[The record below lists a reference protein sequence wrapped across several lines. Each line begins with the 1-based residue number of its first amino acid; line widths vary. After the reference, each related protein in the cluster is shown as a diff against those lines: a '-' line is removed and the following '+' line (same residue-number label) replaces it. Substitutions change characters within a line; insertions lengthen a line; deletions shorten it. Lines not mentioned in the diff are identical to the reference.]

1 MSHNFIF
8 WERSTIAEFSRR
20 YKFEITRE
28 LIELEGFQIYI
39 VEQWITNPIFTGA
52 PTHTITACVL
62 TVPLELTDEQRKAL
76 SRLYDELGQN
86 GAREINTKLGSIMAT
101 NLDQVPTSLNL
112 VSVPDG
118 KYDEHII
125 DFCVNI
131 NLKRLGCSGRSA
143 LTLKPPSQ
151 VQQDKF
157 HQVYKTSDF
166 HSFRSTVLEVVILAQ
181 KGLALLGLYH
191 HSDVDGLLCDS
202 TLNALQQ
209 YYLDFGPFD
218 FEMGDVKLG
227 PQLFASLLSK
237 IITARNKLHS
247 LGYQVG
253 KDPFFDGEQFIAG
266 LSAFQERKKLNQ
278 LKYLDNQTLKVIDD
292 VYDSSSQQSLNF
304 PKALITFFNG
314 TFQVNK
320 RISSAF
326 VIVTK
331 PTTDLEYLVK
341 NANFDRF
348 KYLWRGKSKSAASEN
363 GSDLLFSSDWISGGK
378 SFFKGVTSRLT
389 VKSSEPYKDNFSL
402 RKPLKDLS
410 LDLSDK
416 GKDIEI
422 TKHLSPTRKPLA
434 TLSHESKDA
443 QQLTRIDSNA
453 SFDKTLDQPG
463 LTSIDS
469 VANTE
474 KESPENTRTLRLDS
488 SKSTE
493 EVKKPFWRSRSSSM
507 TAFDRIL
514 DMREN
519 VSRRRIVRTNS
530 VIHLPSASSGL
541 SRQAIYSD
549 LQTFVMYNELIEK
562 EATLKELSQKLE
574 MIHQTYEEKLE
585 RLNRLYTER
594 HGRIESAEDELKE
607 LLARQE
613 KVSKSIEQVEVE
625 NAKLK
630 YKATVLEDKLDE
642 IEEFT
647 GGFISKVHNFA
658 AKIPISE
665 NTYEILYSW
674 WVFCQ
679 RIVIRLGHKLSGLEM
694 KEDREIRQPFD

>member
-8 WERSTIAEFSRR
+8 WERSTIAEFSTR
-20 YKFEITRE
+20 YKFEITRD

-39 VEQWITNPIFTGA
+39 VEQWITNRKHIHNSIAIFTGA

-62 TVPLELTDEQRKAL
+62 TVPLDLTDEQRKAL

-112 VSVPDG
+112 VSVLDG

-151 VQQDKF
+151 VQQEKF

-166 HSFRSTVLEVVILAQ
+166 HPFRSTVLEIVILAQ

-218 FEMGDVKLG
+218 FELGDVKLG
-227 PQLFASLLSK
+227 PQLFATLLSK
-237 IITARNKLHS
+237 IMTARNKLNS

-253 KDPFFDGEQFIAG
+253 KDPFFDADQFISG
-266 LSAFQERKKLNQ
+266 LSTFQEKKKLNQ
-278 LKYLDNQTLKVIDD
+278 LKYLDNHTLKVIDD
-292 VYDSSSQQSLNF
+292 IYDISTQQSLNF
-304 PKALITFFNG
+304 PKAI
-314 TFQVNK
+314 K
-320 RISSAF
+320 
-326 VIVTK
+326 TK
-331 PTTDLEYLVK
+331 LGDLSGYVQNDIDVATTDLEHLVK

-348 KYLWRGKSKSAASEN
+348 KYLWRGKGKPAASEN
-363 GSDLLFSSDWISGGK
+363 GNDLLFSSDWITGGK
-378 SFFKGVTSRLT
+378 SFFKGVTSRVT
-389 VKSSEPYKDNFSL
+389 VKSGESSKDGHAL
-402 RKPLKDLS
+402 RKPLKELNIELS
-410 LDLSDK
+410 EK
-416 GKDIEI
+416 GKELEVA
-422 TKHLSPTRKPLA
+422 KHLSPSRKTSAALPYDTKETQQPTSSEIGTSYEKSLDQSGSTIA
-434 TLSHESKDA
+434 ESTSNAEKDKETLEYSKV
-443 QQLTRIDSNA
+443 QSNDSNNP
-453 SFDKTLDQPG
+453 S
-463 LTSIDS
+463 
-469 VANTE
+469 
-474 KESPENTRTLRLDS
+474 
-488 SKSTE
+488 E
-493 EVKKPFWRSRSSSM
+493 EAKKPFWRSRSSSM

-514 DMREN
+514 DMRKN

-549 LQTFVMYNELIEK
+549 LQTFVMYNELVEK
-562 EATLKELSQKLE
+562 EATLKDLSQKLE

-585 RLNRLYTER
+585 RLNRLHAER

-613 KVSKSIEQVEVE
+613 KVSKSIDQVEVE

-665 NTYEILYSW
+665 NTYETLYSW
-674 WVFCQ
+674 WIFCQ
-679 RIVIRLGHKLSGLEM
+679 KIIIRISCKISGIEM
-694 KEDREIRQPFD
+694 NEEPENI